1 MIIIMNFMQ
10 KTILFLITLYMR
22 YKTKQGLDFKY
33 TDENITV
40 PSYDKEKKYLL
51 YLHIPFCK
59 TLCPYCSFHKFIYHE
74 DVARKY
80 FALLREEMLIAKK
93 KGFNFR
99 SMYVGGGTT
108 TLLPDEL
115 AQTIDLA
122 KELFDIEEVSC
133 ESDPDI
139 NEEMIEIL
147 SARINRLS
155 VGVQS
160 FDDDILKRTT
170 RYKKF
175 GTGIEQ
181 FEKIKKLKGKFKIV
195 NIDMIFNMPNE
206 PKSIIEKDLQKL
218 QELNPQ
224 QISYYPLMHSPSVKQ
239 KIERNLGRV
248 HNDHEYEYYL
258 LIEQELSKR
267 YEQISA
273 WTYVDKTIKTK
284 IFDEYV
290 VDYDEYLGLGSG
302 SFSFIA
308 DKLYINA
315 FSLQEY
321 KKKVESNE
329 LSIQRVKQYSKRDIG
344 LYRLMITL
352 FSMQYDENIQ
362 KEHPIY
368 TKLMVLFKILDKQ
381 TLKTTLFGNYLFMRL
396 MKEFYI
402 GMDFVRESSR
412 KDLTKEDQQL

>member
-1 MIIIMNFMQ
+1 MNAIQ
-10 KTILFLITLYMR
+10 KTLLTVVTQYMR

-33 TDENITV
+33 TNEKITA

-51 YLHIPFCK
+51 YIHIPFCK
-59 TLCPYCSFHKFIYHE
+59 TLCPYCSFHKFIFHE

-80 FALLREEMLIAKK
+80 FSLLREEMHIAKR

-99 SMYVGGGTT
+99 AMYVGGGTT
-108 TLLPDEL
+108 TILPDEL

-147 SARINRLS
+147 SSRINRLS

-160 FDDDILKRTT
+160 FDDDILKKTT

-175 GTGIEQ
+175 GTGAEQ
-181 FEKIKKLKGKFKIV
+181 FEKIQKLKGKFKIV

-206 PKSIIEKDLQKL
+206 PRSIIEKDLQRL

-239 KIERNLGRV
+239 KIEKNLGQV
-248 HNDHEYEYYL
+248 HNDHEYEYYN
-258 LIEQELSKR
+258 LIHRKLSQN
-267 YEQISA
+267 YEQISS
-273 WTYVDKTIKTK
+273 WTYVDKKIKIK
-284 IFDEYV
+284 LFDEYI

-321 KKKVESNE
+321 KKKIEANE
-329 LSIQRVKQYSKRDIG
+329 LAIQRVKHYSKRDIK

-352 FSMQYDENIQ
+352 FSMNYDESMQ
-362 KEHPIY
+362 KEYPIY
-368 TKLMVLFKILDKQ
+368 TKLMVWFNILDKK

-412 KDLTKEDQQL
+412 KDLKKEDQVL